1 MALVAF
7 NTFVQE
13 IAPHVD
19 GAPTPVIARYIKQ
32 VVIDLC
38 ERAKVW
44 RVQLDDVPL
53 VAGTYEYALTSPI
66 AGTEVSSIF
75 DAKLI
80 TASNPDSRTPLAVA
94 TLEQVLASVSDW
106 PNTNTLGTPQAV
118 YRDNV
123 AEFDVVPVPDALDTY
138 TVSLTA
144 AIRPTMAATTIEDTL
159 MSEWRRVWYHG
170 TIHELM
176 IMPGHNWSNEKLAL
190 YHGKQWEFHLNN
202 ARAKANKG
210 FGRTPIFVTQRP
222 WA

>member
-1 MALVAF
+1 MALVPF
-7 NTFVQE
+7 TSYVQE
-13 IAPHVD
+13 VAPHVD
-19 GAPTPVIARYIKQ
+19 GAPTPVITRFIRQ

-44 RVQLDDVPL
+44 RVPLADVPL
-53 VAGTYEYALTSPI
+53 VAGTYEYTLVSPI
-66 AGTEVSSIF
+66 NGTEVSSIL

-80 TASNPDSRTPLAVA
+80 TASNPDARTPLAVS

-106 PNTNTLGTPQAV
+106 PNVNTPGAPLAV
-118 YRDNV
+118 FRDDV
-123 AEFDVVPVPDALDTY
+123 SEFDVVPVPDALDTY
-138 TVSLTA
+138 TVALTA
-144 AIRPTMAATTIEDTL
+144 AVRPTLTATTVEDTV

-170 TIHELM
+170 AIHELL
-176 IMPGHNWSNEKLAL
+176 IMPGRNWSNEKLAL

-210 FGRTPIFVTQRP
+210 FSRAPIFVKQRP